1 MKKYILAIDQ
11 GTTSCRTI
19 LFDENANIVNVEQR
33 EFKQIYP
40 KAGYVE
46 HDAMEIWMTQL
57 FTIKQCVQKANI
69 NIEDIKGVGITN
81 QRETTVLWDKDTGY
95 PVYNAIVW
103 QCRRTADIC
112 EDLREKGYEEHIINT
127 TGLKIDAYFS
137 ATKIKWILDNVD
149 GARKKAE
156 EGKLLFGTIDTWLIY
171 NLTKGKVH
179 VTDYTNA
186 SRTML
191 YDIHKLKWD
200 ETLMKVLDI
209 PENILPNVVNSSGI
223 LGYMDKEILGREI
236 PIAGVAGDQ
245 QSALFGQGCYN
256 VGEAKNTY
264 GTGLFLLMNTGKEP
278 IKSHN
283 GLLTTIAY
291 GINGKITY
299 ALEGSVFIGGAVVQW
314 LRDELGM
321 IQTAAETYQ
330 IATSVNDTNG
340 VYIVPAFTGLG
351 APYWDMYAKGIITG
365 ITRGAKKAHIVRA
378 ALESICYQTK
388 DLLDAIEDDSKIP
401 LKELMVDGGACQ
413 NDFIMQF
420 QSDILNCPVNK
431 PNCIESTAMGAAF
444 LAGLATGVWNS
455 EEELKEVRKTSKIF
469 NSEITEEKRKELY
482 AGWKHSV
489 KMCLTKKEYKKDL
502 I

>member
-19 LFDENANIVNVEQR
+19 LFDENADIVSVEQR

-95 PVYNAIVW
+95 PIYNAIVW

-112 EDLREKGYEEHIINT
+112 EDLREKGLEQHIINT

-137 ATKIKWILDNVD
+137 ATKIKWILDNVE

-156 EGKLLFGTIDTWLIY
+156 EGKILFGTIDTWLIY

-179 VTDYTNA
+179 ATDYTNA

-191 YDIHKLKWD
+191 YDIHNLKWD
-200 ETLMKVLDI
+200 KKIMEALDI
-209 PENILPNVVNSSGI
+209 PKNILPEVVNSSGI
-223 LGYMDKEILGREI
+223 LGYMDKEILGKEI

-264 GTGLFLLMNTGKEP
+264 GTGLFLLMNTGKKP

-291 GINGKITY
+291 GIDGKITY

-330 IATSVNDTNG
+330 IATSVDDTNG

-455 EEELKEVRKTSKIF
+455 EEELKEVRKTSKLF

-489 KMCLTKKEYKKDL
+489 KMCLTKKDE

>member
-19 LFDENANIVNVEQR
+19 LFDENADIVSVEQR

-69 NIEDIKGVGITN
+69 NIDDIKGVGITN

-95 PVYNAIVW
+95 PIYNAIVW

-112 EDLREKGYEEHIINT
+112 EDLREKGLEQHIINT

-137 ATKIKWILDNVD
+137 ATKIKWILDNVE

-156 EGKLLFGTIDTWLIY
+156 EGKILFGTIDTWLIY

-179 VTDYTNA
+179 ATDYTNA

-191 YDIHKLKWD
+191 YDIHNLKWD
-200 ETLMKVLDI
+200 EKIMEALDI
-209 PENILPNVVNSSGI
+209 PKNILPEVVNSSGI
-223 LGYMDKEILGREI
+223 IGYMDKEILGKEI

-264 GTGLFLLMNTGKEP
+264 GTGLFLLMNTGEEP

-291 GINGKITY
+291 GIDGKITY

-455 EEELKEVRKTSKIF
+455 EKELKEVRKTSKLF

-489 KMCLTKKEYKKDL
+489 KMCLTKKDE

>member
-19 LFDENANIVNVEQR
+19 LFNENADIVSVEQR

-69 NIEDIKGVGITN
+69 NIDNIKGVGITN

-95 PVYNAIVW
+95 PIYNAIVW

-112 EDLREKGYEEHIINT
+112 EDLREKGLEQHIINT

-137 ATKIKWILDNVD
+137 ATKIKWILDNVE

-156 EGKLLFGTIDTWLIY
+156 EGKILFGTIDTWLIY

-179 VTDYTNA
+179 ATDYTNA

-191 YDIHKLKWD
+191 YDIHNLKWD
-200 ETLMKVLDI
+200 EKIMEALDI
-209 PENILPNVVNSSGI
+209 PKNILPEVVNSSGI
-223 LGYMDKEILGREI
+223 LGYMDKEILGKEI

-264 GTGLFLLMNTGKEP
+264 GTGLFLLMNTGKKP

-291 GINGKITY
+291 GIDGKITY

-330 IATSVNDTNG
+330 IATSVNDTND

-455 EEELKEVRKTSKIF
+455 EEELKEVRKTSKLF

-489 KMCLTKKEYKKDL
+489 KICLTKKDE

>member
-19 LFDENANIVNVEQR
+19 LFDENADIVSVEQR

-69 NIEDIKGVGITN
+69 NIDDIKGVGITN

-95 PVYNAIVW
+95 PIYNAIVW

-112 EDLREKGYEEHIINT
+112 EDLREKGLEQHIINT

-137 ATKIKWILDNVD
+137 ATKIKWILDNVED
-149 GARKKAE
+149 ARKKAE
-156 EGKLLFGTIDTWLIY
+156 EGKILFGTIDTWLIY

-179 VTDYTNA
+179 ATDYTNA

-191 YDIHKLKWD
+191 YDIHNLKWD
-200 ETLMKVLDI
+200 EKIMEALDI
-209 PENILPNVVNSSGI
+209 PKNILPEVVNSSGI
-223 LGYMDKEILGREI
+223 LGYMDKEILGKEI

-264 GTGLFLLMNTGKEP
+264 GTGLFLLMNTGEEP

-291 GINGKITY
+291 GIDGKITY

-330 IATSVNDTNG
+330 IATSVDDTNG

-444 LAGLATGVWNS
+444 LAGLATEVWNS
-455 EEELKEVRKTSKIF
+455 EEELKEVRKTSKLF

-489 KMCLTKKEYKKDL
+489 KMCLTKKDE

>member
-19 LFDENANIVNVEQR
+19 LFDENAEIVSVEQR

-69 NIEDIKGVGITN
+69 NIDDIKGVGITN

-95 PVYNAIVW
+95 PIYNAIVW

-112 EDLREKGYEEHIINT
+112 EDLREKGLEQHIINT

-137 ATKIKWILDNVD
+137 ATKIKWILDNVE

-156 EGKLLFGTIDTWLIY
+156 EGKILFGTIDTWLIY

-179 VTDYTNA
+179 ATDYTNA

-191 YDIHKLKWD
+191 YDIHNLKWD
-200 ETLMKVLDI
+200 EKIMEALDI
-209 PENILPNVVNSSGI
+209 PKNILPEVVNSSGI
-223 LGYMDKEILGREI
+223 LGYMDKEILGKEI

-291 GINGKITY
+291 GIDGKITY

-444 LAGLATGVWNS
+444 LAGLATEVWNS
-455 EEELKEVRKTSKIF
+455 EEELKEVRKTSKLF

-489 KMCLTKKEYKKDL
+489 KMCLTKKDE

>member
-19 LFDENANIVNVEQR
+19 LFDENADIVSVEQR

-69 NIEDIKGVGITN
+69 NIDDIKGVGITN

-95 PVYNAIVW
+95 PIYNAIVW

-112 EDLREKGYEEHIINT
+112 EDLREKGLEQHIINT

-137 ATKIKWILDNVD
+137 ATKIKWILDNVE

-156 EGKLLFGTIDTWLIY
+156 EGKILFGTIDTWLIY

-179 VTDYTNA
+179 ATDYTNA

-191 YDIHKLKWD
+191 YDIHNLKWD
-200 ETLMKVLDI
+200 EKIMEALDI
-209 PENILPNVVNSSGI
+209 PKNILPEVVNSSGI
-223 LGYMDKEILGREI
+223 IGYMDKEILGKEI

-256 VGEAKNTY
+256 IGEAKNTY
-264 GTGLFLLMNTGKEP
+264 GTGLFLLMNTGEEP

-291 GINGKITY
+291 GIDGKITY

-455 EEELKEVRKTSKIF
+455 EKELKEVRKTSKLF

-489 KMCLTKKEYKKDL
+489 KMCLTKKDE

>member
-19 LFDENANIVNVEQR
+19 LFDENADIVSVEQR

-69 NIEDIKGVGITN
+69 NIDDIKGVGITN

-95 PVYNAIVW
+95 PIYNAIVW

-112 EDLREKGYEEHIINT
+112 EDLREKGLEQHIINT

-137 ATKIKWILDNVD
+137 ATKIKWILDNVE

-156 EGKLLFGTIDTWLIY
+156 EGKILFGTIDTWLIY

-179 VTDYTNA
+179 ATDYTNA

-191 YDIHKLKWD
+191 YDIHNLKWD
-200 ETLMKVLDI
+200 EKIMEALDI
-209 PENILPNVVNSSGI
+209 PKNILPEVVNSSGI
-223 LGYMDKEILGREI
+223 IGYMDKEILGKEI

-264 GTGLFLLMNTGKEP
+264 GTGLFLLMNTGEEP

-291 GINGKITY
+291 GIDGKITY

-378 ALESICYQTK
+378 TLESICYQTK

-455 EEELKEVRKTSKIF
+455 KEELKEVRKTSKLF

-489 KMCLTKKEYKKDL
+489 KMCLTKKDE

>member
-19 LFDENANIVNVEQR
+19 LFDENAEIVSVEQR

-69 NIEDIKGVGITN
+69 NIDDIKGVGITN

-95 PVYNAIVW
+95 PIYNAIVW

-112 EDLREKGYEEHIINT
+112 EDLREKGLEQHIINT

-137 ATKIKWILDNVD
+137 ATKIKWILDNVE

-156 EGKLLFGTIDTWLIY
+156 EGKILFGTIDTWLIY

-179 VTDYTNA
+179 ATDYTNA

-191 YDIHKLKWD
+191 YDIHNLKWD
-200 ETLMKVLDI
+200 EKIMEALDI
-209 PENILPNVVNSSGI
+209 PKNILPEVVNSSGI
-223 LGYMDKEILGREI
+223 LGYMDKEILGKEI

-291 GINGKITY
+291 GIDGKITY

-455 EEELKEVRKTSKIF
+455 EEELKEVRKTSKLF

-489 KMCLTKKEYKKDL
+489 KMCLTKKDE

>member
-19 LFDENANIVNVEQR
+19 LFDENADIVSVEQR

-69 NIEDIKGVGITN
+69 NIDDIKGVGITN

-95 PVYNAIVW
+95 PIYNAIVW

-112 EDLREKGYEEHIINT
+112 EDLREKGFEEHIINT

-137 ATKIKWILDNVD
+137 ATKIKWILDNVE

-156 EGKLLFGTIDTWLIY
+156 EGKILFGTIDTWLIY

-179 VTDYTNA
+179 ATDYTNA

-191 YDIHKLKWD
+191 YNIHNLKWD
-200 ETLMKVLDI
+200 EKIMEALGI
-209 PENILPNVVNSSGI
+209 PKNILPEVVNSSGI
-223 LGYMDKEILGREI
+223 LGYMDKEILGKEI

-291 GINGKITY
+291 GIDGKITY

-455 EEELKEVRKTSKIF
+455 EEELKEVRKTSKLF
-469 NSEITEEKRKELY
+469 NSEITEEKREELY

-489 KMCLTKKEYKKDL
+489 KMCLTKKDE

>member
-19 LFDENANIVNVEQR
+19 LFDDKANIVSTEQR

-57 FTIKQCVQKANI
+57 FTIKQCVKKSGVDVG
-69 NIEDIKGVGITN
+69 DIKGVGITN
-81 QRETTVLWDKDTGY
+81 QRETTVVWDKETGY
-95 PVYNAIVW
+95 PIYNAIVW

-112 EDLREKGYEEHIINT
+112 EDLKDKGYSEYIMSA

-137 ATKIKWILDNVD
+137 ATKIKWILDNVK
-149 GARKKAE
+149 GAREKAK

-171 NLTKGKVH
+171 NLTKGKCH

-191 YDIHKLKWD
+191 YNIHELKWD
-200 ETLMKVLDI
+200 DKILDALNI
-209 PENILPNVVNSSGI
+209 PKSMLPKVVNSSGI
-223 LGYMDKEILGREI
+223 IENMDKEIIGEEV

-245 QSALFGQGCYN
+245 QSALFGQGCYE

-264 GTGLFLLMNTGKEP
+264 GTGLFLLMNTGSTP

-283 GLLTTIAY
+283 GLITTIAY
-291 GINGKITY
+291 GIDGKVNY

-314 LRDELGM
+314 LRDELGL
-321 IQTAAETYQ
+321 IQTAKETYD
-330 IATSVNDTNG
+330 IAMSVKDTNG
-340 VYIVPAFTGLG
+340 VYIVPAFTGMG

-365 ITRGAKKAHIVRA
+365 LTRGAKKAHIVRA
-378 ALESICYQTK
+378 ALESIAYQTK
-388 DLLDAIEDDSKIP
+388 DLLDAIIEDSKIP

-420 QSDILNCPVNK
+420 QSNMLNCPVNK
-431 PNCIESTAMGAAF
+431 PNCIESTALGAAF
-444 LAGLATGVWNS
+444 LAGLATKVWKS
-455 EEELKEVRKTSKIF
+455 QEELKKVRTTNTIF
-469 NSEITEEKRKELY
+469 NSEITDEERDILY
-482 AGWKHSV
+482 EGWKNSV
-489 KMCLTKKEYKKDL
+489 RMCLTQKEEA
-502 I
+502 II

>member
-19 LFDENANIVNVEQR
+19 LFDENADIVSVEQR

-69 NIEDIKGVGITN
+69 NIDDIKGVGITN

-95 PVYNAIVW
+95 PIYNAIVW
-103 QCRRTADIC
+103 QCRRTANIC
-112 EDLREKGYEEHIINT
+112 EDLREKGFEEHIINT

-137 ATKIKWILDNVD
+137 ATKIKWILDNVE

-156 EGKLLFGTIDTWLIY
+156 EGKILFGTIDTWLIY

-179 VTDYTNA
+179 ATDYTNA

-191 YDIHKLKWD
+191 YNIHNLKWD
-200 ETLMKVLDI
+200 EKIMEALGI
-209 PENILPNVVNSSGI
+209 PKNILPEVVNSSGI
-223 LGYMDKEILGREI
+223 LGYMDKEILGKEI

-291 GINGKITY
+291 GIDGKITY

-455 EEELKEVRKTSKIF
+455 EEELKEVRKTSKLF
-469 NSEITEEKRKELY
+469 NSEITEEKREELY

-489 KMCLTKKEYKKDL
+489 KMCLTKKDE

>member
-19 LFDENANIVNVEQR
+19 LFDENAEIVSVEQR

-69 NIEDIKGVGITN
+69 NIDDIKGVGITN

-95 PVYNAIVW
+95 PIYNAIVW

-112 EDLREKGYEEHIINT
+112 EDLREKGLEEHIINT

-137 ATKIKWILDNVD
+137 ATKIKWILDNVE

-156 EGKLLFGTIDTWLIY
+156 EGKILFGTIDTWLIY

-179 VTDYTNA
+179 ATDYTNA

-191 YDIHKLKWD
+191 YDIHNLKWD
-200 ETLMKVLDI
+200 EKIMEALDI
-209 PENILPNVVNSSGI
+209 PKNILPEVVNSSGI
-223 LGYMDKEILGREI
+223 LGYMDKEILGKEI

-291 GINGKITY
+291 GIDGKITY

-330 IATSVNDTNG
+330 IATSVDDTNG

-455 EEELKEVRKTSKIF
+455 EEELKEVRKTSKLF

-489 KMCLTKKEYKKDL
+489 KMCLTKKDE

>member
-19 LFDENANIVNVEQR
+19 LFDENADIVSVEQR

-95 PVYNAIVW
+95 PIYNAIVW

-112 EDLREKGYEEHIINT
+112 EDLREKGLEQHIINT

-137 ATKIKWILDNVD
+137 ATKIKWILDNVE

-156 EGKLLFGTIDTWLIY
+156 EGKILFGTIDTWLIY

-179 VTDYTNA
+179 ATDYTNA

-191 YDIHKLKWD
+191 YDIHNLKWD
-200 ETLMKVLDI
+200 EKIMEALDI
-209 PENILPNVVNSSGI
+209 PKNILPEVVNSSGI
-223 LGYMDKEILGREI
+223 LGYMDKEILGKEI

-291 GINGKITY
+291 GIDGKITY

-330 IATSVNDTNG
+330 IATSVDDTNG

-455 EEELKEVRKTSKIF
+455 EEELKEVRKTSKLF

-489 KMCLTKKEYKKDL
+489 KMCLTKKDE

>member
-19 LFDENANIVNVEQR
+19 LFDENADIVSVEQR

-69 NIEDIKGVGITN
+69 NIDDIKGVGITN

-95 PVYNAIVW
+95 PIYNAIVW

-112 EDLREKGYEEHIINT
+112 EDLREKGLEQHIINT

-137 ATKIKWILDNVD
+137 ATKIKWILDNVE

-156 EGKLLFGTIDTWLIY
+156 EGKILFGTIDTWLIY

-179 VTDYTNA
+179 ATDYTNA

-191 YDIHKLKWD
+191 YDIHNLKWD
-200 ETLMKVLDI
+200 EKIMEALDI
-209 PENILPNVVNSSGI
+209 PKNILPEVVNSSGI
-223 LGYMDKEILGREI
+223 IGYMDKEILGKEI

-264 GTGLFLLMNTGKEP
+264 GTGLFLLMNTGEEL

-291 GINGKITY
+291 GIDGKITY

-444 LAGLATGVWNS
+444 LAGLATEVWNS
-455 EEELKEVRKTSKIF
+455 EEELKEVRKTSKLF

-489 KMCLTKKEYKKDL
+489 KMCLTKKDE